1 MDLKPFQVSVT
12 AQLQPPE
19 PDEGQDGGEDTNA
32 VLLISSD
39 QPRSRVFEKGVVIT
53 GLEGSL
59 LGVGLGDDGDFI
71 ISTLI

>member
-1 MDLKPFQVSVT
+1 MDLKPVQVSVT

-32 VLLISSD
+32 SSD

-71 ISTLI
+71 ISTLKAF